1 MFRVTKKGSPAQRPP
16 TGLDVD
22 PTQVIRIDSEMRKDL
37 RWWKETAYRFN
48 RHSFPFLVRMKPE
61 INLVVTSDASDIGF
75 GARFG
80 NRWFAYRWLFR
91 ETDRFH
97 IAYRDLF
104 AVVCALATWGAEY
117 RGKVVNFWCES
128 SAEERYLEE
137 GHPRATRT
145 ISTTPAAKATH
156 RARSDGEAQ
165 RRAPRATIALEAKW
179 DHRKRNALARKGK
192 QGPRTSIDDPTTRQ
206 PSCNAPATLTA
217 KTDILAPCELGRL
230 STRSIRLNH
239 RCTPFKSIAKT
250 DSGPNSR
257 LRCLG
262 RPQPRHQNGLDS
274 KDFSR
279 IRVLLSECRPLHKS
293 SLRRILR
300 GLDTLEELKGDRDR
314 KRYPIPTSHT
324 CETSSGNST
333 D

>member
-1 MFRVTKKGSPAQRPP
+1 
-16 TGLDVD
+16 
-22 PTQVIRIDSEMRKDL
+22 MRKDL

-61 INLVVTSDASDIGF
+61 INLAVTSDASDIGF

-137 GHPRATRT
+137 EGHPRATRT

-179 DHRKRNALARKGK
+179 DHRKRNALARKGNRAREPRSDHK
-192 QGPRTSIDDPTTRQ
+192 AAELQRTSDADSQDGYLSAMRAWQTFHAIHSTESPLHAVQINSESPT
-206 PSCNAPATLTA
+206 P
-217 KTDILAPCELGRL
+217 GRIAAFAV
-230 STRSIRLNH
+230 SGDHNH
-239 RCTPFKSIAKT
+239 GIKT
-250 DSGPNSR
+250 DS
-257 LRCLG
+257 
-262 RPQPRHQNGLDS
+262 
-274 KDFSR
+274 
-279 IRVLLSECRPLHKS
+279 IRKISAVYEF
-293 SLRRILR
+293 
-300 GLDTLEELKGDRDR
+300 
-314 KRYPIPTSHT
+314 Y
-324 CETSSGNST
+324 
-333 D
+333 